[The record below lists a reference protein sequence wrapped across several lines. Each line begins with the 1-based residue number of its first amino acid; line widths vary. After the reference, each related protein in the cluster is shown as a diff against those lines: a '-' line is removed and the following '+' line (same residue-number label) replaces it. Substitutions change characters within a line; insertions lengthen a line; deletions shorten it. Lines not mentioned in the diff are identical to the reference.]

1 MGVERATLYIWI
13 EDESLQQSIVDGRN
27 SRIDFVESKLDQKI
41 NEGDTTAIIF
51 FLKTQGK
58 ERGYVE
64 RQEFKHEVNQPIFQ
78 SLDIDV
84 ETNHSD

>member
-1 MGVERATLYIWI
+1 ME
-13 EDESLQQSIVDGRN
+13 EDESLKDIMVEGRN
-27 SRIDFVESKLDQKI
+27 ARLDFVESKLDKKI
-41 NEGDTTAIIF
+41 SDGDTTAIIF

-64 RQEFKHEVNQPIFQ
+64 RQEFNHQINQPIFQ

-84 ETNHSD
+84 IRNDSDQENQDIKE